1 MQKTRM
7 LTVAVAATAALGL
20 AACGS
25 DDKKDT
31 SSSASTP
38 TTSTPTSTGGSS
50 AFTTQANATCS
61 QFQSRLNT
69 IQKRAQSATAANRAS
84 ILNDTA
90 DLLDE
95 LNTKLKSIT
104 PPPDKKAQYD
114 QLVKAFE
121 DVATDYRAGAKA
133 FESGDDTTGR
143 TKTQAGVTASAEG
156 VRVATQLQLPAC
168 GAGGGT
174 G

>member
-1 MQKTRM
+1 MQKKRM
-7 LTVAVAATAALGL
+7 LTVAVAAIAALGL

-25 DDKKDT
+25 DDKK
-31 SSSASTP
+31 SSSTSTP
-38 TTSTPTSTGGSS
+38 TTPTTPAGNSS
-50 AFTTQANATCS
+50 QFTTQANKTCS
-61 QFQSRLNT
+61 QFQARLNT
-69 IQKRAQSATAANRAS
+69 IQKRAQSATAANRAA

-104 PPPDKKAQYD
+104 PPADKKAQYD

-121 DVATDYRAGAKA
+121 NVATDYRAGAKA

-156 VRVATQLQLPAC
+156 VRVATQLNLPAC
-168 GAGGGT
+168 GAGGGSSS